1 MSQKRT
7 LVAVAMGTLLLTT
20 GCGGLSS
27 TRQGTVT
34 GTVTVSGGPAAAT
47 GGPAFTGQPQQNGT
61 VSLLWNGQQ
70 VTTTTTDS
78 QGHYSV
84 SVDPGTYSVDAC
96 GSIPPSSGHSVNV
109 KAGTTTEH
117 DIVCS
122 VP

>member
-7 LVAVAMGTLLLTT
+7 LIAVAISTLLLTT
-20 GCGGLSS
+20 GCGWQSS
-27 TRQGTVT
+27 TRQGTVA
-34 GTVTVSGGPAAAT
+34 GTVSVSGGPATAT

-61 VSLLWNGQQ
+61 VSLSSNGQQ
-70 VTTTTTDS
+70 VATTTTDS
-78 QGHYSV
+78 QGHYSI

-96 GSIPPSSGHSVNV
+96 GAIPPSSGDSVNV
-109 KAGTTTEH
+109 KAGTTTQH